1 MAYFQQFPNVY
12 VGEGV
17 KDDEPFKYRLIKNLF
32 RRVKAREDLDQYT
45 TLFEVYEIRDGETPS
60 ILAQKFFSDPFYD
73 WVILLVNNI
82 TDVYSQWPKDN
93 ESLSNYVNDKYN
105 DPDEVHH
112 YETNEIKDENDDIFF
127 PKGIQVNN
135 TFRITMPN
143 GDVKTETESIYPV
156 SNYEY
161 EYYENEKT
169 RQIRIPIGSMVS
181 KIVEEMADIIGY
193 ESHAELDE
201 SNNKLTPANIAS
213 RFLNNTGYVSGS
225 IEVNNSVG
233 AVTSWDNGDG
243 VTITPAVYADST
255 TSNTTAA
262 SATPTSTTTTTT
274 TSATDSTPSNVGTFD
289 GGETVSGY

>member
-1 MAYFQQFPNVY
+1 
-12 VGEGV
+12 
-17 KDDEPFKYRLIKNLF
+17 
-32 RRVKAREDLDQYT
+32 
-45 TLFEVYEIRDGETPS
+45 
-60 ILAQKFFSDPFYD
+60 
-73 WVILLVNNI
+73 
-82 TDVYSQWPKDN
+82 
-93 ESLSNYVNDKYN
+93 
-105 DPDEVHH
+105 
-112 YETNEIKDENDDIFF
+112 
-127 PKGIQVNN
+127 
-135 TFRITMPN
+135 
-143 GDVKTETESIYPV
+143 
-156 SNYEY
+156 
-161 EYYENEKT
+161 
-169 RQIRIPIGSMVS
+169 MVS

-193 ESHAELDE
+193 ESHNELDV

-225 IEVNNSVG
+225 IEVNNSIG